1 MKKSIILIVSLLL
14 SLYCC
19 PDILAQNN
27 KTENRVKEIRK
38 IYSNTQ
44 EHIKHSLELEETNNS
59 MKIDMSR
66 MFGGSGMQQKK
77 MEFYYNVDDSRTNGV
92 GWNLYFVR
100 VSYNYAVRQFYEEY
114 LFDEETGKIMF
125 IYKKADSYDNNVMYN
140 EERCYF
146 YPDGT
151 LCTYKH
157 QHKDSQGKTI
167 IDNKHYSN
175 KSAEVIDLIKSAKQ
189 IKTIY
194 NTTVQSE

>member
-1 MKKSIILIVSLLL
+1 
-14 SLYCC
+14 
-19 PDILAQNN
+19 
-27 KTENRVKEIRK
+27 
-38 IYSNTQ
+38 
-44 EHIKHSLELEETNNS
+44 
-59 MKIDMSR
+59 
-66 MFGGSGMQQKK
+66 
-77 MEFYYNVDDSRTNGV
+77 
-92 GWNLYFVR
+92 
-100 VSYNYAVRQFYEEY
+100 
-114 LFDEETGKIMF
+114 MF